1 MELSI
6 SLECPQCNTA
16 LPLPLRELSPGRRQ
30 QCDRCQAPVGLTPNS
45 LERFLQDLRCY
56 CEG

>member
-6 SLECPQCNTA
+6 RLECPQCNTTR
-16 LPLPLRELSPGRRQ
+16 PLPLRELSPGRQQ
-30 QCDRCQAPVGLTPNS
+30 QCDRCQSPVQLTADS
-45 LERFLQDLRCY
+45 LEHFAKDLRCY

>member
-6 SLECPQCNTA
+6 RLECPQCNTA
-16 LPLPLRELSPGRRQ
+16 LPLPLQELSPGRKQ
-30 QCDRCQAPVGLTPNS
+30 VCNRCQLPVRLTAAGLDR
-45 LERFLQDLRCY
+45 LAQDLRCY